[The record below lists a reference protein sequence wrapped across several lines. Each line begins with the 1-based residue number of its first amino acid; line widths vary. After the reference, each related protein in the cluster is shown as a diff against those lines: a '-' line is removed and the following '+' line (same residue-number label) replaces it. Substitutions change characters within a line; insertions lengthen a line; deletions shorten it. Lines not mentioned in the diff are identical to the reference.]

1 MWLQRSLLHT
11 HCFPLRCNNFLL
23 IYPLTPLSLTLFCK
37 FSPSTFCS
45 HLLAVLQSSAW
56 TVSRKINFKKN
67 GPRCLGR
74 WAELDCKSTR
84 ISLVIYYDWFSDMH
98 VLTWKDALVKAE
110 ENYLKQNGNVYD
122 QELLEL
128 DALEGK
134 NQKAWN
140 GNL

>member
-1 MWLQRSLLHT
+1 
-11 HCFPLRCNNFLL
+11 
-23 IYPLTPLSLTLFCK
+23 
-37 FSPSTFCS
+37 
-45 HLLAVLQSSAW
+45 
-56 TVSRKINFKKN
+56 
-67 GPRCLGR
+67 
-74 WAELDCKSTR
+74 
-84 ISLVIYYDWFSDMH
+84 MH